1 VTVTMNDNFPP
12 FLLTFFHFPIKLAI
26 LVLVSD
32 LHFGDDLNANFL
44 VAKTAECNL
53 YFYVEPKFQYLN

>member
-1 VTVTMNDNFPP
+1 MTVTMNDNFPP

-53 YFYVEPKFQYLN
+53 YF